1 MKKKQ
6 AFIKTPQKLIFASA
20 LVFFTAISF
29 SQNNNFRFKHLNV
42 SNGLSNNN
50 VASILQDHEGFM
62 WFGTSNG
69 LNKYDGYNC
78 KVYKHNSQ
86 VPTSLIS
93 SEVNKL
99 YEDNEKNLWVGS
111 LRGLCR
117 YQKDKDYFIRYP
129 EVGTYPITAIKED
142 HKKNLYVGSG
152 PNIYQYNNITKSFN
166 LYFSLNT
173 KDEIQNMYIDEEGIF
188 WAATHSGVYYINKYT
203 GWSEL
208 RLKVTDVSDIVE
220 NDRYSMWIATKGDG
234 LYLYNRQDRCLTKY
248 QHSSSNPQSLI
259 NNNVLCLFKD
269 SRNRLWVSA
278 ENGGISIMEKGKA
291 DFLNYSKN
299 NADPE
304 SLSFN
309 SVECF
314 YEDKK
319 HDMWLGVYKTGVDL
333 ITERNFAW
341 FRQNSFSDNSV
352 STNNITFFCDDGNHN
367 IWIGTNGG
375 GLNKYDTDTQKF
387 TRYAASADNPG
398 GISSNVILD
407 ILKDS
412 KQTLWIGYW
421 AGGIDKYDPLKN
433 KFIHYRHDSTHPGES
448 LLSDNV
454 LSLFEDKKENLWIGT
469 SSGLNMFNKKT
480 NKFIDYSINSNNLAN
495 KITVMLEDKDS
506 NFLVGSWGGLHLI
519 DRERKR
525 YITWKH
531 NDKKSGSLSNDRINT
546 LFEDHKKRLWI
557 GTAEGLNLFNLQ
569 KNEFITYYQK
579 DGLPSDVIYGIL
591 EDNEGYLW
599 LSTGNGLCKF
609 NPELKTVS
617 NFTESDGLQGREFRE
632 RAALKLQNGKMLFGG
647 NNGFNLFDPIAI
659 KSNNFVPPVI
669 ITNMEVFNTSVLPG
683 NSNSILEKDISQ
695 TKEVL
700 LSYKHSVFSFDFV
713 ALDFAAPEKNQ
724 YSYKLESFDKDWNQ
738 AGNQH
743 RATYTN
749 IGPGEYIFR
758 VKASRVKAANN
769 KGIWKETETSVKIII
784 TPPFWRTWWFIIL
797 AVATIVAGAL
807 ALYKQR
813 IRFIKE
819 RNKEL
824 ARLVQERTIK
834 LAQKTEDERKARYE
848 AEEANK
854 AKSVFL
860 ATMSHEIRTPM
871 NGVIGMTSLLAETK
885 LDEDQ
890 QRFTEIIRTSG
901 NNLLSIINNILD
913 FSKLESGKMEVEQSP
928 FDLHLC
934 IEEVLDIFSVK
945 VAEAD
950 IDLIYKLDDNVPG
963 WIIGDSMHL
972 KQVLINLV
980 SNAVKFTSEGEI
992 VIKVVLAGKKGDD
1005 IEILFEVHD
1014 TGIGIEK
1021 DKQADLFDAF
1031 IQVDSSTTRKYG
1043 GTGLG
1048 LAISK
1053 RLVKLMNGD
1062 IYVES
1067 EPGKGSSFFFSIITK
1082 AVSEK
1087 VASPSEVN
1095 ISGKKLLIVDNNEQ
1109 YREILKSRLES
1120 LGCIATLA
1128 ASAHEALKFLHEKRE
1143 FDIVITDLK
1152 MPEKDGAELA
1162 SEIKD
1167 FYPKLPVILLSTMGE
1182 KRIKD
1187 QENLFSAILTKP
1199 VKHQMLYK
1207 AISKAVSNNKF
1218 SNDNFIAKKGKAAND
1233 LTNDFSSKYPLK
1245 ILIAEDN
1252 AINQLLAFTVLK
1264 NLGYNPD
1271 TANNGV
1277 LALEALEQQ
1286 QYDLILMD
1294 IEMPE
1299 MDGIEATARIRN
1311 SSIKIQPVIV
1321 ALTANGMEDDR
1332 TFCIQAGMDD
1342 YLSKPFQLE
1351 TIIKLLEKWANKIL
1365 ENKEMA
1371 LD

>member
-1 MKKKQ
+1 MKKKRDLIKKKAK
-6 AFIKTPQKLIFASA
+6 AFFAVA
-20 LVFFTAISF
+20 FVLLPLVLF
-29 SQNNNFRFKHLNV
+29 SRNNNFRFKHLNV

-50 VASILQDHEGFM
+50 VSSIIQDYEGFI

-86 VPTSLIS
+86 VTTSLTS
-93 SEVNKL
+93 SEINKL
-99 YEDNEKNLWVGS
+99 YEDHEKNLWVGS
-111 LRGLCR
+111 MNGLCR
-117 YQKDKDYFIRYP
+117 YQKDKDYFVRYP
-129 EVGTYPITAIKED
+129 EVGTHLITAIKED
-142 HKKNLYVGSG
+142 NKKNLYVSSG
-152 PNIYQYNNITKSFN
+152 ANIYKYNNITKSFQV
-166 LYFSLNT
+166 YFSLNT
-173 KDEIQNMYIDEEGIF
+173 KDEIQNMYVDEEGTF
-188 WAATHSGVYYINKYT
+188 WVASHSGVYYINTYT

-208 RLKVTDVSDIVE
+208 RLKATDVSDIVE

-234 LYLYNRQDRCLTKY
+234 LYLYNRQDKSIIKY
-248 QHSSSNPQSLI
+248 KHSNKAHSLI
-259 NNNVLCLFKD
+259 NNYVLSLFKD

-278 ENGGISIMEKGKA
+278 ENGGISIMEKGKT

-314 YEDKK
+314 YEDKN
-319 HDMWLGVYKTGVDL
+319 HDMWLGIYKTGVDL

-352 STNNITFFCDDGNHN
+352 SSNNITFFCDDGNNN

-375 GLNKYDTDTQKF
+375 GLNKYNSAAQKF
-387 TRYAASADNPG
+387 TRYAASSDNHD
-398 GISSNVILD
+398 GISSNVILT

-421 AGGIDKYDPLKN
+421 AGGVDRYDSLKN
-433 KFIHYRHDSTHPGES
+433 IFVHYRHDPEHPQES
-448 LLSDNV
+448 LLSDDV
-454 LSLFEDKKENLWIGT
+454 LSLYEDKKENLWIGT
-469 SSGLNMFNKKT
+469 LFGLNLLDKKT
-480 NKFIDYSINSNNLAN
+480 NKFIDYSIKSNSLAN
-495 KITVMLEDKDS
+495 RITSMLEDKES
-506 NFLVGSWGGLHLI
+506 NFLAGSWSGLHII
-519 DRERKR
+519 DRETKK
-525 YITWKH
+525 YTTWTH
-531 NDKKSGSLSNDRINT
+531 NDKISGSISNDRINT
-546 LFEDHKKRLWI
+546 LFEDHKKRIWV
-557 GTAEGLNLFNLQ
+557 GTAEGLNLFDPQ
-569 KNEFITYYQK
+569 KKSFTSYYQK

-647 NNGFNLFDPIAI
+647 NNGFNLFDPASI
-659 KSNNFVPPVI
+659 KTNNFVPPVI

-683 NSNSILEKDISQ
+683 NSNPILEKDISQ
-695 TKEVL
+695 TKEIT
-700 LSYKHSVFSFDFV
+700 LSYKYSVFSFDFV
-713 ALDFAAPEKNQ
+713 ALDFTAPEKNQ
-724 YSYKLESFDKDWNQ
+724 YAYKLEGFDKDWNQ
-738 AGNQH
+738 AGDQH

-769 KGIWKETETSVKIII
+769 KGFWKDTETSVKIII
-784 TPPFWRTWWFIIL
+784 TPPFWKTWWFISLVI
-797 AVATIVAGAL
+797 ATFVAGAL
-807 ALYKQR
+807 GIYKER
-813 IRFIKE
+813 IRYIKE

-824 ARLVQERTIK
+824 ERQVQERTIK
-834 LAQKTEDERKARYE
+834 LAQKTEDERKARFE

-913 FSKLESGKMEVEQSP
+913 FSKLESGKMEIEQSA
-928 FDLHLC
+928 FNLHLC
-934 IEEVLDIFSVK
+934 IEDVLDIFSVK

-950 IDLIYKLDDNVPG
+950 IDLMYEVDNNVPVR
-963 WIIGDSMHL
+963 IIGDSMRL

-992 VIKVVLAGKKGDD
+992 VIKAKLAGTNGND
-1005 IEILFEVHD
+1005 IEIAFEVHD

-1021 DKQADLFDAF
+1021 NKQPGLFNAF

-1053 RLVKLMNGD
+1053 RLVKLMNGN
-1062 IYVES
+1062 IYVKS
-1067 EPGKGSSFFFSIITK
+1067 EPGKGSVFYFSIAAK

-1087 VASPSEVN
+1087 AASDIPLN
-1095 ISGKKLLIVDNNEQ
+1095 MSGKKALIVEDNKQ
-1109 YREILKSRLES
+1109 HREILKSQLERFNFTAEVAVS
-1120 LGCIATLA
+1120 TD
-1128 ASAHEALKFLHEKRE
+1128 EALKYLQEKNE
-1143 FDIVITDLK
+1143 FDIVITELK
-1152 MPEKDGAELA
+1152 MAGKDGVGLTL
-1162 SEIKD
+1162 EIKKQ
-1167 FYPKLPVILLSTMGE
+1167 FPQMPVILLSTIGG
-1182 KRIKD
+1182 KGIKD
-1187 QENLFSAILTKP
+1187 HEHLFSSVLAKP
-1199 VKHQMLYK
+1199 VKHQMLCN
-1207 AISKAVSNNKF
+1207 AISKVF
-1218 SNDNFIAKKGKAAND
+1218 SEDKLVIKKEKSPHK
-1233 LTNDFSSKYPLK
+1233 LTNGFALKHPLK

-1252 AINQLLAFTVLK
+1252 AINQFVVVSALK
-1264 NLGYNPD
+1264 NLGYEPD

-1277 LALEALEQQ
+1277 LALEAADRQ

-1299 MDGIEATARIRN
+1299 MDGIEATSKIRN
-1311 SSIKIQPVIV
+1311 SLMKQPVIA
-1321 ALTANGMEDDR
+1321 ALTANGMQDDR
-1332 TFCIQAGMDD
+1332 AFCIQAGMDD

-1351 TIIKLLEKWANKIL
+1351 TIMKLLEKWSNKIL
-1365 ENKEMA
+1365 ENKEIGVG
-1371 LD
+1371 